1 MAPFSGQG
9 AVPGA
14 LDYMSFYII
23 ISLIMNFT
31 RKKVVILAAYA
42 ITETTDHG

>member
-1 MAPFSGQG
+1 MKGCKKKKIKN
-9 AVPGA
+9 
-14 LDYMSFYII
+14 II